1 MKNIPMIVLSV
12 LCLCFLA
19 STAFFA
25 IGGGYIDKVS
35 FRYFGVER
43 TNEDINNGTKIGW
56 ERCLEQ
62 LNYDSD
68 IVFFGDSITSGHNWQ
83 KEFPGVKVVNLGV
96 PGDAL
101 QDMYNRLDMV
111 VDVKPEKIFIM
122 GGVNGIRDGVTKVY
136 LDRYALILDELKEKI
151 PNVEIYVQSVL
162 PVSKTKEGYVCKNS
176 TIAEFNKGLQQ
187 LTEKRNCI
195 YVDLYSLYLKDGE
208 MNTALTS
215 DGIHLK
221 EDAYSPWV
229 DAISDYIK

>member
-1 MKNIPMIVLSV
+1 MPSLVYCVFCN
-12 LCLCFLA
+12 A
-19 STAFFA
+19 
-25 IGGGYIDKVS
+25 GGDIDKVL

-43 TNEDINNGTKIGW
+43 ANEDINNCTKVGW

-62 LNYDSD
+62 LNYNSD
-68 IVFFGDSITSGHNWQ
+68 IVFLGDSITSGHNWQ
-83 KEFPGVKVVNLGV
+83 VEFSDVKVVNLGV

-151 PNVEIYVQSVL
+151 PNVEVYVQSVL

-187 LTEKRNCI
+187 LARERNCI

-208 MNTALTS
+208 MNATLTK
-215 DGIHLK
+215 DGVHLK
-221 EDAYSPWV
+221 EDAYSLWV
-229 DAISDYIK
+229 DAISNYIE